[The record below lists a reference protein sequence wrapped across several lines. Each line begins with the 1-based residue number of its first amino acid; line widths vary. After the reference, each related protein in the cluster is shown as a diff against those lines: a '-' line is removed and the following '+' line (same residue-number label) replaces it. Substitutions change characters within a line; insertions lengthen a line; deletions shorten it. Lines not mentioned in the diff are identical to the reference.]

1 MNDTSKVLIMSTPE
15 LKPVPRT
22 MAGQT
27 GATRHVIETH
37 DLTLRYG
44 RKHALKHL
52 SLQIPQGRIHAVV
65 GANGAG
71 KTSLFRILLGFQS
84 PSDGH
89 ARILGRDCDE
99 LTEHDR
105 ARIGFVN
112 EEHNLPAWLRISEV
126 VAMQRRLYPQW
137 NEARYRNIAGHFN
150 VVPAQRIREL
160 SRGERAGVNLAIAM
174 AQTPELLILDEP
186 TLGLDV
192 VAKRAF
198 LEAVLTS
205 VEEAGCTVIYC
216 SHQMEEIERLA
227 DNLIVLERGELI
239 HMSAPD
245 EFCDRVTLWVAEFP
259 FLASG
264 AEFLPGVLQVQRID
278 GLFHFIVLDQDES
291 FGDRLEE
298 TGARRAWQGAVDLD
312 RAVNA
317 FLTRNH
323 ARPLP
328 ADTETTDSESGLESK
343 AGVQ

>member
-1 MNDTSKVLIMSTPE
+1 MSTL
-15 LKPVPRT
+15 LKVIPRSASSIPT
-22 MAGQT
+22 T
-27 GATRHVIETH
+27 TRYVIETD

-44 RKHALKHL
+44 RKLALQGL
-52 SLQIPQGRIHAVV
+52 SLRIPQGRIHAVV

-84 PSDGH
+84 QSGGY
-89 ARILGRDCDE
+89 ARILGHDCDA
-99 LTEHDR
+99 LNEHVR

-112 EEHNLPAWLRISEV
+112 EEHSLPAWLRISEV

-137 NEARYRNIAGHFN
+137 NEARYRGIVGHFN
-150 VVPAQRIREL
+150 VDPAQRIREL

-174 AQTPELLILDEP
+174 AQSPELLILDEP

-205 VEEAGCTVIYC
+205 VEDAGCTVIYC

-227 DNLIVLERGELI
+227 DNLIVMERGELM
-239 HMSAPD
+239 HMSPPD
-245 EFCDRVTLWVAEFP
+245 EFCERVTLWVAEFP

-264 AEFLPGVLQVQRID
+264 AEYLPGVLQVQRID
-278 GLFHFIVLDQDES
+278 GLFHFIVLDRDES
-291 FGDRLEE
+291 FGRQLEE
-298 TGARRAWQGAVDLD
+298 KGARRAWQGAVDLD

-328 ADTETTDSESGLESK
+328 SDGGA
-343 AGVQ
+343 Q

>member
-1 MNDTSKVLIMSTPE
+1 MSTPE
-15 LKPVPRT
+15 LHVIPRP
-22 MAGQT
+22 AVS
-27 GATRHVIETH
+27 APAEPRYVIETEA
-37 DLTLRYG
+37 LSLRYG
-44 RKHALKHL
+44 KKHALKNL
-52 SLQIPQGRIHAVV
+52 TLRIPQGRIHAMV

-84 PSDGH
+84 ASSGS
-89 ARILGRDCDE
+89 ARILDRDCDA

-105 ARIGFVN
+105 GRIGFVN
-112 EEHNLPAWLRISEV
+112 EEHSLPAWLRINEV
-126 VAMQRRLYPQW
+126 VDMQRRLYPQW
-137 NEARYRNIAGHFN
+137 NEARYRAIVDHFN
-150 VVPAQRIREL
+150 VTPEQRVREL

-174 AQTPELLILDEP
+174 AQSPELLILDEP

-205 VEEAGCTVIYC
+205 VEDAGCTVIYC

-227 DNLIVLERGELI
+227 DNLIVMERGELM
-239 HMSAPD
+239 HMSPPD
-245 EFCDRVTLWVAEFP
+245 EFCDRVMLWAAEFP

-264 AEFLPGVLQVQRID
+264 AEYLPGVLQVQRID
-278 GLFHFIVLDQDES
+278 GLFHFIVLDQDDS
-291 FGDRLEE
+291 FGKQLEDK
-298 TGARRAWQGAVDLD
+298 GARRAWKGAVDLD

-328 ADTETTDSESGLESK
+328 ADG
-343 AGVQ
+343 AIQ

>member
-1 MNDTSKVLIMSTPE
+1 MSTSE
-15 LKPVPRT
+15 LHVVPVAPAAVSGEPRY
-22 MAGQT
+22 
-27 GATRHVIETH
+27 VVET
-37 DLTLRYG
+37 DALTLRYG
-44 RKHALKHL
+44 RKLALK
-52 SLQIPQGRIHAVV
+52 SLNLRIPQGRIHAIV

-84 PSDGH
+84 QTSGS
-89 ARILGRDCDE
+89 ARILGRDCGT

-112 EEHNLPAWLRISEV
+112 EEHSLPAWLRVHEV

-137 NEARYRNIAGHFN
+137 SEARFRSIVGHFN
-150 VVPAQRIREL
+150 VGAEQRIREL
-160 SRGERAGVNLAIAM
+160 SRGERAGVNLAMAM
-174 AQTPELLILDEP
+174 AQEPELLILDEP

-205 VEEAGCTVIYC
+205 VEDAGCTIIYC

-227 DNLIVLERGELI
+227 DNLIVMERGELV
-239 HMSAPD
+239 HMSPPD
-245 EFCDRVTLWVAEFP
+245 AFCERVSLWVAEFP

-264 AEFLPGVLQVQRID
+264 AEFLPGVLQVDRID
-278 GLFHFIVLDQDES
+278 GLFHFIVLDQDEQ
-291 FGDRLEE
+291 FGKQLEAK
-298 TGARRAWQGAVDLD
+298 GARRAWQGAVGLD

-328 ADTETTDSESGLESK
+328 ADIKDSI
-343 AGVQ
+343 Q

>member
-1 MNDTSKVLIMSTPE
+1 MSTPE
-15 LKPVPRT
+15 LKVVERPVRPSTSQT
-22 MAGQT
+22 MPY
-27 GATRHVIETH
+27 VIETGN
-37 DLTLRYG
+37 LELRYG
-44 RKHALKHL
+44 KKPALKSL
-52 SLQIPQGRIHAVV
+52 SLKIPPGRIHALV

-84 PSDGH
+84 QTSGE
-89 ARILGRDCDE
+89 ARILGRDCDS

-112 EEHNLPAWLRISEV
+112 EEHSLPAWLRIREV

-137 NEARYRNIAGHFN
+137 NEARYQDIVGHFD
-150 VVPAQRIREL
+150 VSLTQRVREL

-174 AQTPELLILDEP
+174 AQSPEVLILDEP

-198 LEAVLTS
+198 LEAVLSS
-205 VEEAGCTVIYC
+205 VEDAGCTIIYC

-227 DNLIVLERGELI
+227 DNLIVLERGELV

-245 EFCDRVTLWVAEFP
+245 EFCERVALWIAEFP
-259 FLASG
+259 FLSSG

-278 GLFHFIVLDQDES
+278 GLFHFIVLDQDEN
-291 FGDRLEE
+291 FGKLLEE
-298 TGARRAWQGAVDLD
+298 KGARRAWQGAVDLD

-323 ARPLP
+323 ARPLSENVGP
-328 ADTETTDSESGLESK
+328 AESEASNEKETT
-343 AGVQ
+343 Q